1 MPRLIAE
8 GLSQHEFLQLK
19 GVGSKTREGPSRGGS
34 TAEGE
39 PESHTAHAVAILQL
53 SGPIIAASILSFGMV
68 LVDFA
73 MVGHLGKLELGGAA
87 LATTW
92 FNLVNHPMVGAAT
105 ALDTLFAQSFG
116 AGQHERYGDW
126 LRSGLLSLALLC
138 VPCAAVLAVCEPFLL
153 AIGQDPELAAMAGQY
168 CLRLIPGLWPHY
180 AFIVL
185 TKYLQAQGILLPSVG
200 VGILAN
206 ASNAALN
213 YVLIYSLGF
222 GFLGAPVATTV
233 MRWLQLG
240 FLLAYLWW
248 ARARHASTWPTSL
261 LPHQGR
267 PASKESED
275 EESATRS
282 GGGGALATGNP
293 LGFSKGAATNPEPRA
308 VQKSDTRHP
317 VGPSSSEGG
326 LAQLRR
332 DLRALRTLALPGACM
347 LALEAWAFEVSSLLA
362 GLLGD
367 LVSLDAHIILL
378 NVCGFTFLSFPFA
391 LGIAASIRVGHLL
404 GAGKPQEAKRA
415 TAVVLALTTAGSV
428 AMAGCVYIAL
438 RQHIGRAFTSDQE
451 VINAIA
457 RLAPIA
463 ALFQV
468 SDGVQSAV
476 AGSLRGMGRQ
486 QLVAALNFVGFW
498 VIGTSVGVVLTF
510 GPPRLGVAGLW
521 WGLALGISATSVVSV
536 GMLSR
541 TNWTREAAM
550 ACERVGAEAGQGETP
565 ADAATS
571 LESRHTEENKEETL

>member
-1 MPRLIAE
+1 
-8 GLSQHEFLQLK
+8 
-19 GVGSKTREGPSRGGS
+19 
-34 TAEGE
+34 
-39 PESHTAHAVAILQL
+39 
-53 SGPIIAASILSFGMV
+53 MV

-92 FNLVNHPMVGAAT
+92 FNLINHPMVGAAT

-126 LRSGLLSLALLC
+126 LRLGLLSLALLC
-138 VPCAAVLAVCEPFLL
+138 MPCAAVLAVCEPFLL

-168 CLRLIPGLWPHY
+168 CLRLIPSLWPHY

-222 GFLGAPVATTV
+222 GFLGAPVATTL

-240 FLLAYLWW
+240 FILAYLWW
-248 ARARHASTWPTSL
+248 ARARHARTWPSSL
-261 LPHQGR
+261 LPRYQVVGV
-267 PASKESED
+267 ANKEGED
-275 EESATRS
+275 EESAIIRS
-282 GGGGALATGNP
+282 SGALATGNP
-293 LGFSKGAATNPEPRA
+293 LDFSEGAAANPEPRA
-308 VQKSDTRHP
+308 VYNRDTRHSPPRGEAEQKP
-317 VGPSSSEGG
+317 VGNTSSSSEIGG
-326 LAQLRR
+326 VAQLRR
-332 DLRALRTLALPGACM
+332 DLHALRSLALPGACM

-404 GAGKPQEAKRA
+404 GAGKPNEAKRA
-415 TAVVLALTTAGSV
+415 TAVVLVLTTAGSV
-428 AMAGCVYIAL
+428 TMAGCVYIAA
-438 RQHIGRAFTSDQE
+438 RQYIGRAFTSDEE
-451 VINAIA
+451 VIRTIA
-457 RLAPIA
+457 TLAPIA

-486 QLVAALNFVGFW
+486 QLVAALNLVGFW

-550 ACERVGAEAGQGETP
+550 ACERVAGVEVGQGESP
-565 ADAATS
+565 ADAST
-571 LESRHTEENKEETL
+571 LESRHSEENKEETL